1 MSRSFIKVTDSR
13 SDRGRH
19 PCSETSAIGL
29 IGVVGCLVGFW
40 AGLAWPCWGQALG
53 DRGEAGIPLRPLVA
67 TFHIHSAAST
77 GGMSLDSLADRAEAL
92 GLGAILLADNF
103 ALRYEYGLP
112 PLRGVFR
119 RVMTF
124 PSLVDYGVDRY
135 LAEVAD
141 VQARHPRVVLM
152 PGMEVAPHYYWTGSL
167 FRGDLTMH
175 NSQRN
180 VIVLGLSRAEDYVSL
195 PVSGN
200 PASYRWGWESA
211 GNLAPGLLFVPAA
224 WLWRKRGYRKIRVG
238 VMRHHKVTRYRW
250 AALALAGAAGVLLH
264 QAWPLGQPAFSNYE
278 DELGYRPY
286 QALIDTVAERG
297 GMTIWS
303 MPEARDFQTKTFG
316 RLGTVTS
323 KTEPYPE
330 ALLTTQ
336 GYVGFGGLYEDNR
349 TVHRPGG
356 EWDRAIAQYLAGQ
369 RPAPP
374 VLLGELGYHGP
385 GHDTKELD
393 RVLTVFWVRDQT
405 SEAILDALRAG
416 RAYAV
421 HRYHKAFRFRLDAL
435 QVEAE
440 GGRQRAGPGET
451 LRLASEQPLD
461 IRVRVSATDQG
472 AYPVTVSVIRSGEV
486 VARLTGNTPFD
497 QRYLGDLPKGEPAVA
512 YRIQV
517 DGEGELLSNP
527 VFVIFGTNP

>member
-1 MSRSFIKVTDSR
+1 MTRFFVTLADSQSVR
-13 SDRGRH
+13 RRL

-29 IGVVGCLVGFW
+29 AKGVGCLVGLCV
-40 AGLAWPCWGQALG
+40 GLAWPCWGQDLG
-53 DRGEAGIPLRPLVA
+53 DRGLAGIPLRPLLA
-67 TFHIHSAAST
+67 TFHVHSTAST

-92 GLGAILLADNF
+92 GLDAILLADNF

-112 PLRGVFR
+112 PLRGVLR
-119 RVMTF
+119 GVMTF
-124 PSLVDYGVDRY
+124 PSVVGYGVDRY
-135 LAEVAD
+135 LEEVAE

-152 PGMEVAPHYYWTGSL
+152 PGVEVAPHYYWTGSL
-167 FRGDLTMH
+167 LGGDLTMH

-180 VIVLGLSRAEDYVSL
+180 VIVLGLSRAEDYASL

-211 GNLAPGLLFVPAA
+211 GSLAPGLLFVPAA
-224 WLWRKRGYRKIRVG
+224 WLWRKRTYRKLRVG
-238 VMRHHKVTRYRW
+238 VVRYQKVTRYRW
-250 AALALAGAAGVLLH
+250 GALALAGAAVVLLV

-278 DELGYRPY
+278 DDLGYQPY
-286 QALIDTVAERG
+286 QALIDTVAVRG

-303 MPEARDFQTKTFG
+303 MPDARDFQTKTFG
-316 RLGTVTS
+316 GLGTVTS

-349 TVHRPGG
+349 TAHRPGG
-356 EWDRAIAQYLAGQ
+356 EWDRAIALYLAGQ
-369 RPAPP
+369 RPASP

-405 SEAILDALRAG
+405 SEAILEALQAG

-421 HRYHKAFRFRLDAL
+421 HRYHKDFGFRLDAL
-435 QVEAE
+435 EVEAE
-440 GGRQRAGPGET
+440 QGSQRAGPGET
-451 LRLASEQPLD
+451 LRLESVQPLD
-461 IRVRVSATDQG
+461 IRVRVSATDHR
-472 AYPVTVSVIRSGEV
+472 AHPVTVSLIRSGHV
-486 VARLTGNTPFD
+486 VARLSGSTPFD
-497 QRYLGDLPKGEPAVA
+497 QRYLGDFPEGESAVA
-512 YRIQV
+512 YRV
-517 DGEGELLSNP
+517 EVNGEGEVLSNP
-527 VFVIFGTNP
+527 VFVRFGTRL